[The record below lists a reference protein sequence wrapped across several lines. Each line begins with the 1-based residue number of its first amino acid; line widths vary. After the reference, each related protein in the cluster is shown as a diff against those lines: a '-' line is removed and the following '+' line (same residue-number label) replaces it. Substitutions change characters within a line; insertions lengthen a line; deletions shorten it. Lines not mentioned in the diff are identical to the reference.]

1 MQISPIILK
10 IDYNPKSL
18 DVNDLVAGKYI
29 ELLSFFALDDL
40 KLTLDCITLSGV
52 CFTYNSLD

>member
-1 MQISPIILK
+1 MQISPIIFK

-18 DVNDLVAGKYI
+18 DVNDLVAGNYI

-40 KLTLDCITLSGV
+40 KLTLDCIKLSGV
-52 CFTYNSLD
+52 YYLHIIL